1 MKTANLI
8 ATTGLIWMATAGSA
22 FAAAAPTRVFNSGI
36 LVIGFLAICALVVVV
51 QLIPAIM
58 TLVGMLRGT
67 ANNSSAV
74 EAEAK
79 K

>member
-22 FAAAAPTRVFNSGI
+22 FAAAPTRVFNSGI